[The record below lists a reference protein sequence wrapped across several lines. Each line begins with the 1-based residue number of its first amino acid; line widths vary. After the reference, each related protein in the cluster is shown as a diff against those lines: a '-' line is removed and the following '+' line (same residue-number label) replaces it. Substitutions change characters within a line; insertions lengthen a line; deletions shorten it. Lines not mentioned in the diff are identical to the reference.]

1 MNVDTYYKFIAAT
14 FGIAYFVGIVIGVLL
29 SVSGSFVAPEINTTS
44 TYFLQSTTNFK
55 DVFFESTNLALTQ
68 AAIPFTYLIVGVNYG
83 LDHAFLLTSPF
94 LGQIKL
100 FVELIP
106 LVFYFLS
113 FIIFSTL
120 GLKLLIY
127 IIIKLANLFF
137 EKTKK
142 NIFLN
147 VNPFKKEDSFFLY
160 LTLILIISGV
170 FIQIFLSKIFFIFLI
185 NFQLVSYVFII
196 IVYILLIVTSLYLVY
211 TTIKSALNEIKNIYK
226 KVIFR

>member
-1 MNVDTYYKFIAAT
+1 MNVDTYYKFIAST

-55 DVFFESTNLALTQ
+55 DIFFETTNLALTQ

-83 LDHAFLLTSPF
+83 LEHAFLLTSPF

>member
-1 MNVDTYYKFIAAT
+1 MKVDTYYKFIAAT

-29 SVSGSFVAPEINTTS
+29 TLSGSFVAPEINTTN
-44 TYFLQSTTNFK
+44 TYFLQSTTNFR
-55 DVFFESTNLALTQ
+55 STFVDTVELALTQ

-106 LVFYFLS
+106 QIFYFLA
-113 FIIFSTL
+113 FIIVSTL
-120 GLKLLIY
+120 GLKLLLY
-127 IIIKLANLFF
+127 IIIKLANFF
-137 EKTKK
+137 FDKSKK
-142 NIFLN
+142 KIYLN
-147 VNPFKKEDSFFLY
+147 VNPFKKEDTFFLY
-160 LTLILIISGV
+160 LTLFLIICGV

-196 IVYILLIVTSLYLVY
+196 IAYILLIVTSLYLVY
-211 TTIKSALNEIKNIYK
+211 STIKSALNEFKNIYK

>member
-1 MNVDTYYKFIAAT
+1 MNVDTYYKFIAST

-55 DVFFESTNLALTQ
+55 DIFFETTNLALTQ

-211 TTIKSALNEIKNIYK
+211 STIKSALNELKNIYK

>member
-1 MNVDTYYKFIAAT
+1 MNVDTYYKFIAST

-55 DVFFESTNLALTQ
+55 DIFFETTNLALTQ

-211 TTIKSALNEIKNIYK
+211 STIKSALNEIKNIYK

>member
-1 MNVDTYYKFIAAT
+1 MNVDTYYKFIAST

-55 DVFFESTNLALTQ
+55 DIFFETTNLALTQ

-211 TTIKSALNEIKNIYK
+211 TTIKSALNELKNIYK

>member
-1 MNVDTYYKFIAAT
+1 MNVDTYYKFIAST

-55 DVFFESTNLALTQ
+55 DIFFETTNLALTQ

>member
-44 TYFLQSTTNFK
+44 TYFLKSTTNFK
-55 DVFFESTNLALTQ
+55 EVFFETTNLALTQ

-106 LVFYFLS
+106 LVFYFLA
-113 FIIFSTL
+113 FIVFSTL
-120 GLKLLIY
+120 GLKLIIY

-137 EKTKK
+137 EKNKK

-170 FIQIFLSKIFFIFLI
+170 FIQIFLSKIFFVFLI

-196 IVYILLIVTSLYLVY
+196 IAYILLIVTSLYLVY
-211 TTIKSALNEIKNIYK
+211 STIKSALNEIKNTYK